1 MYISKIRLIKFDIY
15 FSIMPNI
22 PFSVSARTA
31 RLIGRENVA
40 NAEGALIELVKN
52 CYDADSNISLIL
64 IDKPNNQIIIIDSG
78 SGMTSKIISE
88 QWMTIG
94 TDDKLNNAITATG
107 RIKSGAK
114 GIGRFALDRLGES
127 CTMIT
132 FPTKSKIGYKW
143 DVNWGDFE
151 KKVKGRNVNID
162 QVYATLNPIKKT
174 TYLQELLTNI
184 SNKELL
190 SKIQEIA
197 KLEEDKINNGT
208 ALIIRNLRD
217 TWDDNY
223 VARVFQTL
231 ELLNP
236 PEGLNKIS
244 IWLFSGEHEQ
254 KYGLVDNEE
263 FRDYDYKLVAK
274 YKKDKIKNADYNVNI
289 EIHRNEFDFN
299 LIDKRLFGYDEMKL
313 FPYDSKTF
321 KDEEFLLKRKFSE
334 LIKGFDDGRNIFNNI
349 GNFEFTF
356 YFLKN
361 TISGDENREKYLYKE
376 FLGNRSKWI
385 EKFGGIKLYRDDFRV
400 RPYGEIGTQAY
411 DWLMLGERFGQNPAG
426 LARRGS
432 RVRPN
437 QVAGAIKFSRIDNPY
452 LDDQSNREGIPESET
467 FEVFKNLLLGII
479 KVQED
484 DRSTV
489 GFNLSKLYD
498 EINETEKVITDSET
512 IADEKDNENES
523 EDDTKKKNKTLK
535 KGVKAI
541 SKKLEEKE
549 DELATSRAMASAG
562 IMIASFSHEFHGIK
576 NNLNAR
582 TLKLETFL
590 KEVVDETKL
599 KNTPANRN
607 PFTQIDEF
615 YKQDLKLKQWIEFA
629 IGLTKKDRRKNKK
642 VDLKEYFE
650 SFIFGWDTL
659 LKERDIEL
667 QFDIKTNNNQR
678 FNTKISELDLDSIFN
693 NLLTNSIEAF
703 NRKGFNGGKKINI
716 FLDSDDQNINIIYK
730 DSGPGIIEEYKN
742 VNELF
747 KPFETSK
754 KDDLGNDV
762 GTGLGMWII
771 KSSVDSNKGK
781 ILLKKPINGFEILF
795 TFKNLK

>member
-1 MYISKIRLIKFDIY
+1 MKVFPFD
-15 FSIMPNI
+15 
-22 PFSVSARTA
+22 
-31 RLIGRENVA
+31 L
-40 NAEGALIELVKN
+40 
-52 CYDADSNISLIL
+52 
-64 IDKPNNQIIIIDSG
+64 
-78 SGMTSKIISE
+78 
-88 QWMTIG
+88 
-94 TDDKLNNAITATG
+94 
-107 RIKSGAK
+107 
-114 GIGRFALDRLGES
+114 
-127 CTMIT
+127 
-132 FPTKSKIGYKW
+132 
-143 DVNWGDFE
+143 
-151 KKVKGRNVNID
+151 
-162 QVYATLNPIKKT
+162 
-174 TYLQELLTNI
+174 
-184 SNKELL
+184 
-190 SKIQEIA
+190 
-197 KLEEDKINNGT
+197 
-208 ALIIRNLRD
+208 
-217 TWDDNY
+217 
-223 VARVFQTL
+223 
-231 ELLNP
+231 
-236 PEGLNKIS
+236 
-244 IWLFSGEHEQ
+244 
-254 KYGLVDNEE
+254 
-263 FRDYDYKLVAK
+263 
-274 YKKDKIKNADYNVNI
+274 
-289 EIHRNEFDFN
+289 
-299 LIDKRLFGYDEMKL
+299 
-313 FPYDSKTF
+313 KTF
-321 KDEEFLLKRKFSE
+321 KEEEFQLTRNFSE
-334 LIKGFDDGRNIFNNI
+334 LIKGYADDKNIFKNI
-349 GNFEFTF
+349 GDFEFTF

-361 TISGDENREKYLYKE
+361 TIPGDENREKYLYKE

-484 DRSTV
+484 DRSTI
-489 GFNLSKLYD
+489 GFNLNKLYD
-498 EINETEKVITDSET
+498 EINETDKVITESEN
-512 IADEKDNENES
+512 IANEDENTNES
-523 EDDTKKKNKTLK
+523 VSDTKQKNEKLK

-576 NNLNAR
+576 NNLNSR

-590 KEVVDETKL
+590 KEVIDEAKL

-607 PFTQIDEF
+607 PFTEIDAF

-629 IGLTKKDRRKNKK
+629 IGLTRKDRRKNKK

-650 SFIFGWDTL
+650 SFILGWDIL

-667 QFDIKTNNNQR
+667 KFNISSDENKR
-678 FNTKISELDLDSIFN
+678 YNTKISELDLDSIFN

-703 NRKGFNGGKKINI
+703 NRKGFVGTKNINI
-716 FLDSDDQNINIIYK
+716 SLDSDDENIEIIYK
-730 DSGPGIIEEYKN
+730 DSGPGIIKEYKN
-742 VNELF
+742 INDLF

-781 ILLKKPINGFEILF
+781 ILLKRPVSGFEIQF
-795 TFKNLK
+795 NFKNLK

>member
-1 MYISKIRLIKFDIY
+1 MAQ
-15 FSIMPNI
+15 I

-52 CYDADSNISLIL
+52 CYDADSKISIIL
-64 IDKPNNQIIIIDSG
+64 IDKIKNQIIIIDSG
-78 SGMTSKIISE
+78 CGMTDKVITE

-94 TDDKLNNAITATG
+94 TDDKLNNAITQSG

-132 FPTKSKIGYKW
+132 FPKSNSVGYKW
-143 DVNWGDFE
+143 TVNWGDFE
-151 KKVKGRNVNID
+151 EKINGRNVNINE
-162 QVYATLNPIKKT
+162 VYAILNKIEGSNYIK
-174 TYLQELLTNI
+174 ELFKEIT
-184 SNKELL
+184 NKEVLT
-190 SKIQEIA
+190 
-197 KLEEDKINNGT
+197 KLEEIKKNEKQNYDKIENGT
-208 ALIIRNLRD
+208 ALIIKNLRD
-217 TWDDNY
+217 SWDDNY
-223 VARVFQTL
+223 VNKVFQTL

-236 PEGLNKIS
+236 PEGLNKIN
-244 IWLFSGEHEQ
+244 IWLFSGEYVD

-263 FRDYDYKLVAK
+263 FKDYDYKLVAT
-274 YKKDKIKNADYNVNI
+274 YKKNNVDNIDYNVKI
-289 EIHRNEFDFN
+289 KIHRNEFDFN
-299 LIDKRLFGYDEMKL
+299 LIDKRLFEYSEMKV
-313 FPYDSKTF
+313 FPFDLKTF
-321 KDEEFLLKRKFSE
+321 KEEEFQLTRKFSE
-334 LIKGFDDGRNIFNNI
+334 LIKGYADDKNIFKNI
-349 GNFEFTF
+349 GDFEFTF

-361 TISGDENREKYLYKE
+361 TIPGDENREKYLYKE

-484 DRSTV
+484 DRSTI
-489 GFNLSKLYD
+489 GFNLNKLYD
-498 EINETEKVITDSET
+498 EINETDKVITESEN
-512 IADEKDNENES
+512 IANEDENTNES
-523 EDDTKKKNKTLK
+523 VSDTKQKNEKLK

-576 NNLNAR
+576 NNLNSR

-590 KEVVDETKL
+590 KEVIDEAKL

-607 PFTQIDEF
+607 PFTEIDAF

-629 IGLTKKDRRKNKK
+629 IGLTRKDRRKNKK

-650 SFIFGWDTL
+650 SFILGWDIL

-667 QFDIKTNNNQR
+667 KFNISSDENKR
-678 FNTKISELDLDSIFN
+678 YNTKISELDLDSIFN

-703 NRKGFNGGKKINI
+703 NSKGFVGKKNINI
-716 FLDSDDQNINIIYK
+716 SLDSDDENIEIIYK
-730 DSGPGIIEEYKN
+730 DSGPGIIKEYKN
-742 VNELF
+742 INDLF

-781 ILLKKPINGFEILF
+781 ILLKRPVSGFEIQF
-795 TFKNLK
+795 NFKNLK

>member
-1 MYISKIRLIKFDIY
+1 MAK
-15 FSIMPNI
+15 I

-52 CYDADSNISLIL
+52 CYDADSKISLIL
-64 IDKPNNQIIIIDSG
+64 IDKPQNRIVIIDSG
-78 SGMTSKIISE
+78 SGMTDKVISE

-94 TDDKLNNAITATG
+94 TDDKLNNAITKNG

-132 FPTKSKIGYKW
+132 FPSLGSKGYRW

-151 KKVKGRNVNID
+151 EKVEGRNVNINE
-162 QVYATLNPIKKT
+162 VFATLDTIEN
-174 TYLQELLTNI
+174 
-184 SNKELL
+184 SNYITELL
-190 SKIQEIA
+190 SEITNKEVLDKLEDIQKNA
-197 KLEEDKINNGT
+197 KLDEDKIKNGT
-208 ALIIRNLRD
+208 ALIIKNLRD
-217 TWDDNY
+217 TWDDVY
-223 VARVFQTL
+223 VNRVWKTL

-236 PEGLNKIS
+236 PEGLNKINV
-244 IWLFSGEHEQ
+244 WLFSGEHLN

-274 YKKDKIKNADYNVNI
+274 YIKNKSGNADYNVNI
-289 EIHRNEFDFN
+289 KIHRNEFDYN
-299 LIDKRLFGYDEMKL
+299 LIDKRLFEYDEMKA
-313 FPYDSKTF
+313 FPFDEKTF
-321 KDEEFLLKRKFSE
+321 KEEEFQLKRKFSE
-334 LIKGFDDGRNIFNNI
+334 LIKGYTDEKNIYNNI
-349 GNFEFTF
+349 GDFEFTF

-400 RPYGEIGTQAY
+400 RPYGEFGTQAY

-452 LDDQSNREGIPESET
+452 LDDQSNREGIPGSET
-467 FEVFKNLLLGII
+467 LEVFKNLLLGII

-489 GFNLSKLYD
+489 GFNLNKLYD
-498 EINETEKVITDSET
+498 EIHETEKIITESEI
-512 IADEKDNENES
+512 IADEQDNNNES
-523 EDDTKKKNKTLK
+523 EGDTKKKNQTLK

-541 SKKLEEKE
+541 SKKLVEKE

-576 NNLNAR
+576 NNLNSR

-599 KNTPANRN
+599 KNAPTNRN
-607 PFTQIDEF
+607 PFTEIDSF

-650 SFIFGWDTL
+650 SFILGWDIL

-667 QFDIKTNNNQR
+667 LFTLNPDKTKR
-678 FNTKISELDLDSIFN
+678 YNTKISELDLDSIFN

-703 NRKGFNGGKKINI
+703 NRKGFAGDKKINVL
-716 FLDSDDQNINIIYK
+716 LDSDDQNISIIYK

-742 VNELF
+742 LNELF

-754 KDDLGNDV
+754 KDDLGHDV

-781 ILLKKPINGFEILF
+781 ILLKRPASGFEIQC

>member
-1 MYISKIRLIKFDIY
+1 MAQ
-15 FSIMPNI
+15 I

-52 CYDADSNISLIL
+52 CYDADSKISLIL
-64 IDKPNNQIIIIDSG
+64 IDKLNNQIIIIDSG
-78 SGMTSKIISE
+78 SGMTDKIISE

-94 TDDKLNNAITATG
+94 TDDKLNNAITQNG

-132 FPTKSKIGYKW
+132 FPDNGSTGFIW
-143 DVNWGDFE
+143 EVNWGDFE
-151 KKVKGRNVNID
+151 KKHNGRNININE
-162 QVYATLNPIKKT
+162 VYATLIPVNNSTYVEELIK
-174 TYLQELLTNI
+174 NI
-184 SNKELL
+184 SNVEVIN
-190 SKIQEIA
+190 KIKDIQKKARSED
-197 KLEEDKINNGT
+197 DKINHGT

-217 TWDDNY
+217 TWDDNN
-223 VARVFQTL
+223 VNRVYQTL

-236 PEGLNKIS
+236 PEGLNKIN
-244 IWLFSGEHEQ
+244 IWLFSGEYFD
-254 KYGLVDNEE
+254 KYGLVNNEE
-263 FRDYDYKLVAK
+263 FRDYDYKIVAN
-274 YKKDKIKNADYNVNI
+274 YKKDSVTNPDYTVDI
-289 EIHRNEFDFN
+289 DIHRNEFDFN
-299 LIDKRLFGYDEMKL
+299 LINPRLFEYDEMKV
-313 FPYDSKTF
+313 FPFDLKTF
-321 KDEEFLLKRKFSE
+321 KEEEFQVKRKFTE
-334 LIKGFDDGRNIFNNI
+334 LIKGYTDERNILKNI
-349 GNFEFTF
+349 GDFEFTF

-437 QVAGAIKFSRIDNPY
+437 QVAGAIKFSRIDNPA
-452 LDDQSNREGIPESET
+452 LDDQSNREGIPESQT

-489 GFNLSKLYD
+489 GFNLNKLYD
-498 EINETEKVITDSET
+498 EINETDKIINESEN
-512 IADEKDNENES
+512 IADENADENES
-523 EDDTKKKNKTLK
+523 EGDTKEKNKTLK

-576 NNLNAR
+576 NNLNSR

-590 KEVVDETKL
+590 KEVVDEVKL
-599 KNTPANRN
+599 KNTPVNRN
-607 PFTQIDEF
+607 PFKEIDEF

-650 SFIFGWDTL
+650 SFISSWEIL
-659 LKERDIEL
+659 LKERDIEMT
-667 QFDIKTNNNQR
+667 FKINDKENTR
-678 FNTKISELDLDSIFN
+678 FTTKISELDLDSIFN

-703 NRKGFNGGKKINI
+703 NRKGFIGTKKINLL
-716 FLDSDDQNINIIYK
+716 LDSDDRYINIIYK
-730 DSGPGIIEEYKN
+730 DSGPGIIAEYNN
-742 VNELF
+742 VNDLF

-781 ILLKKPINGFEILF
+781 VLLKRPAIGFEILL

>member
-1 MYISKIRLIKFDIY
+1 M
-15 FSIMPNI
+15 
-22 PFSVSARTA
+22 
-31 RLIGRENVA
+31 
-40 NAEGALIELVKN
+40 
-52 CYDADSNISLIL
+52 
-64 IDKPNNQIIIIDSG
+64 
-78 SGMTSKIISE
+78 
-88 QWMTIG
+88 
-94 TDDKLNNAITATG
+94 
-107 RIKSGAK
+107 
-114 GIGRFALDRLGES
+114 
-127 CTMIT
+127 
-132 FPTKSKIGYKW
+132 
-143 DVNWGDFE
+143 
-151 KKVKGRNVNID
+151 
-162 QVYATLNPIKKT
+162 
-174 TYLQELLTNI
+174 
-184 SNKELL
+184 
-190 SKIQEIA
+190 
-197 KLEEDKINNGT
+197 
-208 ALIIRNLRD
+208 
-217 TWDDNY
+217 
-223 VARVFQTL
+223 
-231 ELLNP
+231 LNP
-236 PEGLNKIS
+236 PEGLNKIN
-244 IWLFSGEHEQ
+244 IWLFSGEYVD

-263 FRDYDYKLVAK
+263 FKDYDYKLVAT
-274 YKKDKIKNADYNVNI
+274 YKKNNVDNIDYNVKI
-289 EIHRNEFDFN
+289 KIHRNEFDFN
-299 LIDKRLFGYDEMKL
+299 LIDKRLFEYSEMKV
-313 FPYDSKTF
+313 FPFDLKTF
-321 KDEEFLLKRKFSE
+321 KEEEFQLTRKFSE
-334 LIKGFDDGRNIFNNI
+334 LIKGYADDKNIFKNI
-349 GNFEFTF
+349 GDFEFTF

-361 TISGDENREKYLYKE
+361 TIPGDENREKYLYKE

-484 DRSTV
+484 DRSTI
-489 GFNLSKLYD
+489 GFNLNKLYD
-498 EINETEKVITDSET
+498 EINETDKVITESEN
-512 IADEKDNENES
+512 IANEDENTNES
-523 EDDTKKKNKTLK
+523 VSDTKQKNEKLK

-576 NNLNAR
+576 NNLNSR

-590 KEVVDETKL
+590 KEVIDEAKL

-607 PFTQIDEF
+607 PFTEIDAF

-629 IGLTKKDRRKNKK
+629 IGLTRKDRRKNKK

-650 SFIFGWDTL
+650 SFILGWDIL

-667 QFDIKTNNNQR
+667 KFNISSDENKR
-678 FNTKISELDLDSIFN
+678 YNTKISELDLDSIFN

-703 NRKGFNGGKKINI
+703 NRKGFVGTKNINI
-716 FLDSDDQNINIIYK
+716 SLDSDDENIEIIYK
-730 DSGPGIIEEYKN
+730 DSGPGIIKEYKN
-742 VNELF
+742 INDLF

-781 ILLKKPINGFEILF
+781 ILLKRPVSGFEIQF
-795 TFKNLK
+795 NFKNLK

>member
-114 GIGRFALDRLGES
+114 GIGRFALDRLGDS

-132 FPTKSKIGYKW
+132 FPAKSKIGYKW

-162 QVYATLNPIKKT
+162 QVYATLNPIKKN

-289 EIHRNEFDFN
+289 EVHRNEFDFN
-299 LIDKRLFGYDEMKL
+299 LIDKRLFGYEEMKL
-313 FPYDSKTF
+313 FPFDLKTF
-321 KDEEFLLKRKFSE
+321 KDEEFVLKRKFSE
-334 LIKGFDDGRNIFNNI
+334 LIKGFSDERNIFNNI

-650 SFIFGWDTL
+650 SFILGWDTL

-703 NRKGFNGGKKINI
+703 NRKGFNGCKKINV

-781 ILLKKPINGFEILF
+781 ILLKRPINGFEILF